1 MNKNQIN
8 LIHTPSDEPMSVA
21 VFLSG
26 SGTNFIAIH
35 EEQKRLQ
42 KKGEKNYGS
51 IDLVFTNVP
60 NCRGA
65 QLAHEYGIP
74 VADFSSKKFFEIIE
88 KHPDDEQARD
98 YYDAAVIA
106 TIEEFCEPDIIVL
119 AGYRR
124 RLSSR
129 FLNRYQN
136 RIVNLYPGDITKDYL
151 VRGVDAWVQA
161 LAAGESSI
169 KCSVYMERDNERFGS
184 AIVQSHPISLAG
196 FTEENKALVS
206 DKIREEGEWVVF
218 PYAVHKLIAKGC
230 LGVDSEGNLYLE
242 GVKLD
247 KSGLQLGA

>member
-8 LIHTPSDEPMSVA
+8 LIHTPIDEPMSVA

-60 NCRGA
+60 NCMGA
-65 QLAHEYGIP
+65 QLAQEYGIP
-74 VADFSSKKFFEIIE
+74 VANLSSKKFFEIIE

-98 YYDAAVIA
+98 SYDAAVMA
-106 TIEEFCEPDIIVL
+106 TIEEFCKPDIIVL

-129 FLNRYQN
+129 FLERYHN

-151 VRGVDAWVQA
+151 VRGVEAWVQA
-161 LAAGESSI
+161 LRAGEDSI

-184 AIVQSHPISLAG
+184 AIVQSQVISIAG
-196 FTEENKALVS
+196 FTQEDKGLVS
-206 DKIREEGEWVVF
+206 EKIREEGEWIVL
-218 PYAVHKLIAKGC
+218 PYAVHNLIAKGC
-230 LGVDSEGNLYLE
+230 LGVDGEDNLYLE
-242 GVKLD
+242 GVKLE
-247 KSGLQLGA
+247 KAGLQFKA